1 MMQQQKPNAGIID
14 NIKSGLGDVG
24 ETITSTVNDIG
35 VASENAKNTFSSTLD
50 SAKSFLPPAPIPT
63 NGSSFSLSD
72 YTVMSSEFLESNSLI
87 ARAAFV
93 LLVVFTFF
101 VLLRL
106 LTGLIKYFV
115 NRSAD
120 PIKLIDGMVQD
131 ATVSQGPFIQ
141 GSVGKT
147 IFRSND
153 EETGI
158 EFTWA
163 VSLYVKDFPI
173 PTTTTPT
180 KKYLHVFSK
189 GSVPTFTDAAD
200 TIATINQAPG
210 LYINTINNS
219 LVINMDTFNNTTT
232 TELEIPQLP
241 HNKWINVIIRCKNT
255 TIDVYINGQLAKS
268 TILPNV
274 PKQNYGSVYACFNT
288 GFAGSISNLWYYK
301 HALSINE
308 IQNSMTSSVNTTLT
322 SESTVLSSINQTA
335 TDYLSFKWYGA

>member
-1 MMQQQKPNAGIID
+1 MMQPPPNAGIID

-35 VASENAKNTFSSTLD
+35 VASENAKNTLSSTLD

-106 LTGLIKYFV
+106 LTGLIKYFI

-120 PIKLIDGMVQD
+120 PVKLIDGMVQD

-141 GSVGKT
+141 GGVGKT

-163 VSLYVKDFPI
+163 VSLYVKDF
-173 PTTTTPT
+173 TTST
-180 KKYLHVFSK
+180 KKFLHVFSK
-189 GSVPTFTDAAD
+189 GSVPTISSNTA
-200 TIATINQAPG
+200 TPNEIKTINQAPG
-210 LYINTINNS
+210 LYINTVTNS

-232 TELEIPQLP
+232 TLEIPQLP

-268 TILPNV
+268 TILQNV
-274 PKQNYGSVYACFNT
+274 PKQNYGSVYACFDT

-308 IQNSMTSSVNTTLT
+308 IQNSMTSSINTTLT

-335 TDYLSFKWYGA
+335 TNYLSFKWNGV